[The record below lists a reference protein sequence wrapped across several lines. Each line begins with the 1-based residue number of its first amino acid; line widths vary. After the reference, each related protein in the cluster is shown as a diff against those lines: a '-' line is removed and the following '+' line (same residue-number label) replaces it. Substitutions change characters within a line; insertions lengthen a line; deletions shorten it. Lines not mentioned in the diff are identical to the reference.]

1 MMVWD
6 GIIVELVLCIGPKA
20 KRSRQE
26 QRQICRQVQRRSLS
40 GSEMC
45 QTFCVLWSPK
55 KEKELGT
62 LSPTS
67 SDEKSQLEPTG
78 GIASGEGPEPK
89 DMAEKERSGTMSPIS
104 SKEDA

>member
-1 MMVWD
+1 MGWYNSGTGSLHWPEGKEKSPGTETDMSPSSEEKSEWKRNVPD
-6 GIIVELVLCIGPKA
+6 VL
-20 KRSRQE
+20 RSVVAQ
-26 QRQICRQVQRRSLS
+26 
-40 GSEMC
+40 
-45 QTFCVLWSPK
+45 